1 MKTIKWDKFLM
12 MVFEKIYNLHFEKI
26 YRFVY
31 HLIGDQCQA
40 EDITQETFV
49 NLYYYLNKKKDI
61 INPKSWLYQVAANLS
76 KNFIKRKSII
86 RRILSETSALA
97 ANFDDGLEDSII
109 QSERIKLL
117 RKALQKLSA
126 RDQILLQLYKDDLSY
141 KEIAEITKIKQKYV
155 GTYLSRAIIKCAKL
169 FEKEQ

>member
-1 MKTIKWDKFLM
+1 ML
-12 MVFEKIYNLHFEKI
+12 VFEKIYNQHFEKI
-26 YRFVY
+26 YRFAY

-49 NLYYYLNKKKDI
+49 KFYYYLNKKKDI

-76 KNFIKRKSII
+76 KNHLKRKNMF
-86 RRILSETSALA
+86 RRILSETSGKITYI
-97 ANFDDGLEDSII
+97 DDGLEDNII
-109 QSERIKLL
+109 QSEKIKLL
-117 RKALQKLSA
+117 RNALQKLSS